1 MTLGVQPGGS
11 FWEGGLGE
19 RLEQVI
25 YIDVLLA
32 AICANFLF
40 DWLLLWATA
49 EVTKTSTTPAAPRRD
64 SVWQRALRPYM
75 LATYGLIGGYG
86 LLRFPVTVALVSAA
100 MLTVT
105 FAPQGTARS
114 LLRLAGTFYVIL
126 FVASGAGF
134 ALGNMLAY
142 GGKANP
148 AVVQVGAVLALVV
161 TAETGW
167 GVVQRR
173 IWRQR
178 CLVPVEIVLGG
189 RVRLKALVDTGNSLT
204 DPLSRAPVVVVTIGA
219 IRPLF
224 PEAVRDDLDGLVRG
238 DFDRVGGIMLHHVL
252 ASRVRLIPFTSL
264 GAENGLLVGFTPD
277 RFRILLPKTIEISRR
292 IVVAVAPQVLDPAGE
307 YQGLLHPG
315 LLEGAAQLEDAPLRA
330 RRRRGAAGGGPIQLK
345 VGQP

>member
-1 MTLGVQPGGS
+1 VNGS
-11 FWEGGLGE
+11 
-19 RLEQVI
+19 EQVI

-49 EVTKTSTTPAAPRRD
+49 EVTKTSTTPLRLLGGTLCG
-64 SVWQRALRPYM
+64 SVHYGLYM

-178 CLVPVEIVLGG
+178 CLVPVEIVLGAE

-315 LLEGAAQLEDAPLRA
+315 LLEGAAQLEDAPSG
-330 RRRRGAAGGGPIQLK
+330 RGDAEVRPVEVQSN
-345 VGQP
+345 